1 VTLAAGSRLGV
12 YDVLALIGAGG
23 KAQVYRARDSRLHR
37 EVALPVTLQRNG
49 STVEADTASPIT
61 VVLSWKADR

>member
-23 KAQVYRARDSRLHR
+23 KAQYRARDSRLHR